1 MSTRTSLY
9 VLEISVAG
17 DPSSLLQGGLPSTA
31 VLLLPDCKDG
41 IFIAEELKGYTPEDL
56 KPAMIIAGIT
66 DCNQAFEKS
75 KLRLNLVI
83 TLPGLHWRNSWHTV
97 LHCDFNGANTVQSK
111 GCALCVVCGGK
122 YNIIFC
128 LDLARRTTSGW

>member
-17 DPSSLLQGGLPSTA
+17 DPSSLLQGGLPTTA

-41 IFIAEELKGYTPEDL
+41 TLIAEELKGYTPEDL

-66 DCNQAFEKS
+66 DCNQAFEKV
-75 KLRLNLVI
+75 N
-83 TLPGLHWRNSWHTV
+83 
-97 LHCDFNGANTVQSK
+97 
-111 GCALCVVCGGK
+111 
-122 YNIIFC
+122 
-128 LDLARRTTSGW
+128 

>member
-1 MSTRTSLY
+1 MSTGTSLY
-9 VLEISVAG
+9 VLEILVAG
-17 DPSSLLQGGLPSTA
+17 DPSSLLQGGLPSTV

-41 IFIAEELKGYTPEDL
+41 TFHEELKRYTPEDS

-66 DCNQAFEKS
+66 DCSQAFEKS
-75 KLRLNLVI
+75 KLKLNLVI
-83 TLPGLHWRNSWHTV
+83 TLPGLHWRNSWYTV

-111 GCALCVVCGGK
+111 GCALCVVCSGK
-122 YNIIFC
+122 LNIIFC